1 MLQVRGTA
9 AVVGGSGEMEAA
21 PAVAT
26 PTRIGD
32 SEARGARLWEAS
44 ERRDVAA
51 ISRELEGGA
60 YVDYAGRS
68 QWTALHRAADR
79 GWLDI
84 LRILIQAYAPTTLN
98 SLAHTPS
105 FRFSRVLCGPVF
117 VRAPR

>member
-1 MLQVRGTA
+1 MKSALA
-9 AVVGGSGEMEAA
+9 ALDTNSPGAGAGNGATKPTA

-32 SEARGARLWEAS
+32 SEARGARLWEAA
-44 ERRDVAA
+44 ERRDVSA

-84 LRILIQAYAPTTLN
+84 LRILIQAYAPTLSTPC
-98 SLAHTPS
+98 SLAA
-105 FRFSRVLCGPVF
+105 FAL
-117 VRAPR
+117 AA